1 MSICVLGIFV
11 ADLCFFADN
20 IPTKGQTILGNKH
33 IIGPGGKGSNQAIA
47 AARIG
52 GEVSFI
58 SKVGKDNYANLAF
71 SLYDEAGINYEGV
84 EVDTKISTGAAGILI
99 NENTGDNAINV
110 VPGAAGTIDNSL
122 IDRFFP
128 IIQKSKIFLTQL
140 ETPKEATLY
149 ALKKAKETGCITILN
164 PAPASSIPDE
174 YFQFIDFFTPNET
187 EASFYLNKNIEN
199 ENDCKDVGTDF
210 LNKGIKN
217 ILITLGEKGCY
228 FKNHEEE
235 FVIPASSLTK
245 PVIDT
250 TGAGDAFNGAL
261 SVALSQNKSYKESIE
276 FASLVAGVSVTREGA
291 ANSMPFK
298 KELEKNL
305 L

>member
-122 IDRFFP
+122 IDKFLP

-149 ALKKAKETGCITILN
+149 ALKKAKEIGCITILN
-164 PAPASSIPDE
+164 PAPASSIPEE
-174 YFQFIDFFTPNET
+174 YFQHIDFFTPNET

-199 ENDCKDVGTDF
+199 ENDCKDAGTDF

-228 FKNHEEE
+228 FKNYEEE

-250 TGAGDAFNGAL
+250 TGAGDAFNGAF

-298 KELEKNL
+298 KELEENL

>member
-1 MSICVLGIFV
+1 VSICVLGIFV

-20 IPTKGQTILGNKH
+20 IPTKGQSILGTKH

-47 AARIG
+47 AARVG

-71 SLYDEAGINYEGV
+71 SLYDEAGINYQGV

-122 IDRFFP
+122 IDKFFN

-164 PAPASSIPDE
+164 PAPASSIPDDI
-174 YFQFIDFFTPNET
+174 F
-187 EASFYLNKNIEN
+187 
-199 ENDCKDVGTDF
+199 
-210 LNKGIKN
+210 
-217 ILITLGEKGCY
+217 
-228 FKNHEEE
+228 
-235 FVIPASSLTK
+235 
-245 PVIDT
+245 
-250 TGAGDAFNGAL
+250 
-261 SVALSQNKSYKESIE
+261 
-276 FASLVAGVSVTREGA
+276 
-291 ANSMPFK
+291 
-298 KELEKNL
+298 NL
-305 L
+305 LIFLLLMKQKQIFI